1 MYSKFMEMIMNVIS
15 RSSSPDMSLR
25 TSEDNIRRSICQL
38 IPGDRKIFFLHII
51 CYSQCD
57 LHWFFL
63 FVCFLA
69 QLFSCLCRR
78 RELIQCIAVTFYK
91 GKTLKGRWWKG
102 TSINESI
109 FTPTSLAEAIMS
121 SGNVAVF
128 SFPQCTNFG
137 KQVFSTLYLFTS
149 PTVGSA
155 NFAGFYF
162 ISIFFA
168 FILE

>member
-1 MYSKFMEMIMNVIS
+1 
-15 RSSSPDMSLR
+15 MSVNPWR
-25 TSEDNIRRSICQL
+25 QEDILSAYNL
-38 IPGDRKIFFLHII
+38 LFTVWLALVF
-51 CYSQCD
+51 
-57 LHWFFL
+57 

-121 SGNVAVF
+121 SGKVAVF